1 MSGQAPQ
8 RAPTST
14 RTHGDK
20 VPQQVISG
28 RYELLEQFNEGGMGV
43 VWRGYDAVLDRPV
56 AVKVIRQ
63 ASITSPHLAEE
74 FAKRFRREAR
84 ITARI
89 RHPGVPQVYDA
100 VLDESYERLFLV
112 MELVDGVS
120 LSAYLHPDHPLP
132 ISWAV
137 AVAAQVATVLS
148 HAHEVPVIHRD
159 LKPGNI
165 LVARDGTVK
174 VLDFGIAAI
183 LRTDVTKLTATGTPI
198 GTYQYMSPEQVRG
211 GRITPQTDLYALGCV
226 LHELLSGRLVFEA
239 DSEYLLMYQHVNAAP
254 IPLRE
259 LRPDVPEALEELVL
273 HLLRKAPEAR
283 PADTQEVYARLL
295 PFLPPS
301 SQEPGAAEA
310 GPAGAPDPTAVF
322 RRPFAPRARARVAAA
337 ADPTPDAVLP
347 GVQPIPVPAQL
358 REDIEAAYAHSDA
371 LLEEERF
378 AQAAEVLGEVIE
390 PSALALGSESKPV
403 LALRRRRAAVRL
415 LGGDYRAALPEFDAL
430 ADAYARIAGPTGE
443 QARACRAQAAR
454 CRAELGQ
461 VTDALAAL
469 QGVLNV
475 VRTVDSDVS
484 EEAVE
489 LRHNIGMLLLAQGR
503 AGEARRILEPL
514 HQDMC
519 MVFGSDDEMT
529 VEIAE
534 ALALIRLDLDG
545 DAAG

>member
-1 MSGQAPQ
+1 MPQ
-8 RAPTST
+8 EA
-14 RTHGDK
+14 
-20 VPQQVISG
+20 ISD
-28 RYELLEQFNEGGMGV
+28 RYELLEELSHGGMGD

-56 AVKVIRQ
+56 AVKLIRQ
-63 ASITSPHLAEE
+63 ASVTSPQLADE

-89 RHPGVPQVYDA
+89 QHPGVPQVYDA
-100 VLDESYERLFLV
+100 VLDASYERLFLV
-112 MELVDGVS
+112 MELVDGVP
-120 LSAYLHPDHPLP
+120 LSAYLYHGRPLP
-132 ISWAV
+132 VSWAA

-148 HAHEVPVIHRD
+148 YAHDVPVIHRD

-174 VLDFGIAAI
+174 VLDFGIAAM
-183 LRTDVTKLTATGTPI
+183 LRTDVTKLTATGSPI
-198 GTYQYMSPEQVRG
+198 GTHQYMSPEQVRG

-226 LHELLSGRLVFEA
+226 LHELLSGRLAFEA

-254 IPLRE
+254 TPLRQ
-259 LRPDVPEALEELVL
+259 LRPNVPEALEELVL

-295 PFLPPS
+295 PFLPP
-301 SQEPGAAEA
+301 PGQGPGTTDA
-310 GPAGAPDPTAVF
+310 GPAGAPDPTGVF
-322 RRPFAPRARARVAAA
+322 RHPFAPRAQSPV
-337 ADPTPDAVLP
+337 PDDAPRTAVLP
-347 GVQPIPVPAQL
+347 EARPVPVPAQL
-358 REDIEAAYAHSDA
+358 REDIKEAYAHSDA

-378 AQAAEVLGEVIE
+378 AQAAEVLGEIIE
-390 PSALALGSESKPV
+390 PAALALGSESKAV
-403 LALRRRRAAVRL
+403 LALRRQRAAIRL
-415 LGGDYRAALPEFDAL
+415 LGGDYRAALPEFEAL
-430 ADAYARIAGPTGE
+430 SDAYARITGPTGE
-443 QARACRAQAAR
+443 QSRACRAQAAR

-475 VRTVDSDVS
+475 VRAVDSDVS

-503 AGEARRILEPL
+503 AAEARQVLEPL

-519 MVFGSDDEMT
+519 MVFGPDDEMT
-529 VEIAE
+529 VEIAA

-545 DAAG
+545 DAAR

>member
-1 MSGQAPQ
+1 
-8 RAPTST
+8 
-14 RTHGDK
+14 

-56 AVKVIRQ
+56 AVKAIRQ
-63 ASITSPHLAEE
+63 ASITSLHLAEE

-89 RHPGVPQVYDA
+89 QHPGVPQVYDA

-112 MELVDGVS
+112 MELVDGMS
-120 LSAYLHPDHPLP
+120 LSAYLHPDRPLP
-132 ISWAV
+132 VSWAV

-165 LVARDGTVK
+165 LVAHDGTVK

-183 LRTDVTKLTATGTPI
+183 LRTDVTKLTATGSPV

-226 LHELLSGRLVFEA
+226 LHELLSGRVVFTAES
-239 DSEYLLMYQHVNAAP
+239 DYLLMFQHVNAAP
-254 IPLRE
+254 TPLRQ
-259 LRPDVPEALEELVL
+259 LRTDVPEALEELVL
-273 HLLRKAPEAR
+273 HLLRKAPEQR
-283 PADTQEVYARLL
+283 PADTQEVYERLL
-295 PFLPPS
+295 PFLPP
-301 SQEPGAAEA
+301 PGRAPTAAEA
-310 GPAGAPDPTAVF
+310 GPAGVPDPTGLF
-322 RRPFAPRARARVAAA
+322 RHPYAPRARAQASPAGGAAPVV
-337 ADPTPDAVLP
+337 PTPHA
-347 GVQPIPVPAQL
+347 QPLPVPAQL
-358 REDIEAAYAHSDA
+358 RQDIKEAYDHSDA

-378 AQAAEVLGEVIE
+378 AQAAEVLSEVIE
-390 PSALALGSESKPV
+390 PAALALGSESKQV

-415 LGGDYRAALPEFDAL
+415 LGGDYRAALPEFDSL
-430 ADAYARIAGPTGE
+430 ADAYARITGPTGE
-443 QARACRAQAAR
+443 QARSCRAQAAR

-475 VRTVDSDVS
+475 VRTLDSDVS

-503 AGEARRILEPL
+503 AAEARQILEPL
-514 HQDMC
+514 HEDMC
-519 MVFGSDDEMT
+519 MLFGPKDEMS

-534 ALALIRLDLDG
+534 ALAVIRLGLDG
-545 DAAG
+545 EGAG

>member
-1 MSGQAPQ
+1 MPQ
-8 RAPTST
+8 EA
-14 RTHGDK
+14 
-20 VPQQVISG
+20 ISD
-28 RYELLEQFNEGGMGV
+28 RYELLEELSHGGMGD
-43 VWRGYDAVLDRPV
+43 VWRSYDAVLDRPV
-56 AVKVIRQ
+56 AVKLIRQ
-63 ASITSPHLAEE
+63 ASVTSPQLAEE

-89 RHPGVPQVYDA
+89 QHPGVPQVYDA
-100 VLDESYERLFLV
+100 VLDASYERLFLV
-112 MELVDGVS
+112 MELVDGVP
-120 LSAYLHPDHPLP
+120 LSAYLHPGRPLP
-132 ISWAV
+132 IAWAA

-148 HAHEVPVIHRD
+148 YAHDVPVIHRD

-183 LRTDVTKLTATGTPI
+183 LGTDVTKLTATGSPV
-198 GTYQYMSPEQVRG
+198 GTHQYMSPEQVRG

-226 LHELLSGRLVFEA
+226 LHELLSGRLAFEA
-239 DSEYLLMYQHVNAAP
+239 DSEFLVMYQHVNAAP
-254 IPLRE
+254 TPLRQ

-295 PFLPPS
+295 PFLPPPG
-301 SQEPGAAEA
+301 QESDAAEV
-310 GPAGAPDPTAVF
+310 GPAGAPDPTALF
-322 RRPFAPRARARVAAA
+322 RRPYAPRARAKAAPSSDQA
-337 ADPTPDAVLP
+337 PMPVVSM
-347 GVQPIPVPAQL
+347 GQPAPVPDQL
-358 REDIEAAYAHSDA
+358 RADIKAVRAHSDA

-378 AQAAEVLGEVIE
+378 TQAAEVLGEVIE
-390 PSALALGSESKPV
+390 PAALALGSESKAV
-403 LALRRRRAAVRL
+403 LSLRSERAAIWL
-415 LGGDYRAALPEFDAL
+415 LGGDYRSALPEFDAL
-430 ADAYARIAGPTGE
+430 ADAYSRIAGPTSE
-443 QARACRAQAAR
+443 HARACRAQAAR

-475 VRTVDSDVS
+475 VRAVDSDLS

-503 AGEARRILEPL
+503 TAEARHVLEPL
-514 HQDMC
+514 YQDLC
-519 MVFGSDDEMT
+519 TVFGPDDEMT

-534 ALALIRLDLDG
+534 ALAVIRLGLDE